1 MIARVWYDKADD
13 SGHPWRIRYADGALT
28 RAEQVTFEYAET
40 LFREEAFLELPG
52 GPRGIL
58 EGELSRVTGEVPA

>member
-1 MIARVWYDKADD
+1 MIARVWYDKAD
-13 SGHPWRIRYADGALT
+13 SERPWRIRYADGSLT
-28 RAEQVTFEYAET
+28 RAEHVTFEYAET
-40 LFREEAFLELPG
+40 LFKDDAFMELPG

>member
-1 MIARVWYDKADD
+1 MIARVWYDKTDNAR
-13 SGHPWRIRYADGALT
+13 PWRIRYADGSDA
-28 RAEQVTFEYAET
+28 RAEHVAFEFAET
-40 LFREEAFLELPG
+40 LFKDDAFDLPG

>member
-1 MIARVWYDKADD
+1 VIARVWFDKSDEAR
-13 SGHPWRIRYADGALT
+13 PWRIAYADGAQA
-28 RAEQVTFEYAET
+28 RAEHVEFEYAET
-40 LFREEAFLELPG
+40 RFSSGGFTELPC